1 MLEKKLF
8 KPLPVYIGWRYT
20 FSGSSKDS
28 LVSFI
33 SFLAIA
39 GLVIGVAMLI
49 LVTSVMNGFE
59 RELRQK
65 ILHVVPHLVLVNKSG
80 DLNWRS
86 HLSELADVDNII
98 EISPYTEAN
107 GLLFAGGS
115 TQAVRF
121 LGISETHTP
130 LSFLELLSKGNLSVP
145 VHDEILLSQP
155 IADSLGVSQGD
166 FVRFVFPGNKLK
178 GVGLNYFKVAGIFL
192 THTELDQVL
201 AVGNL
206 DQVGEILGFDDMI
219 TGLRVQVG
227 DPFMARDLGYE
238 LLRSLPK
245 DYGFQDWFQTHGN
258 LYQAIQLSRNM
269 VALLVFLI
277 IAIAAFNII
286 SMLMMTVINKRRE
299 IAILQTL
306 GIGRASI
313 THIFLAQGTIIS
325 VLGIGV
331 GALLGCLGAT
341 YLADL
346 VHLFENFSQERF
358 LDTSVYPIDYVPVD
372 LRLVDVVLIS
382 LTAAILNAAACLYP
396 ALRASG
402 VAPAEELRY

>member
-1 MLEKKLF
+1 MVRKLF
-8 KPLPVYIGWRYT
+8 KPLSIYIGLRYT
-20 FSGSSKDS
+20 FPGRSKDS

-39 GLVIGVAMLI
+39 GLVIGVALLI

-65 ILHVVPHLVLVNKSG
+65 ILKVVPHLVLVNKSG
-80 DLNWRS
+80 HTNWRA
-86 HLSELADVDNII
+86 HISELSDVDNVI
-98 EISPYTEAN
+98 EVSPYTESS

-121 LGISETHTP
+121 LGVSEKQMP
-130 LSFLELLSKGNLSVP
+130 LSFFELFSEESLAVP
-145 VHDEILLSQP
+145 LTDEILLSRP
-155 IADSLGVSQGD
+155 IADSLGVSEGD
-166 FVRFVFPGNKLK
+166 FVRFIFPGNVLT
-178 GVGLNYFKVAGIFL
+178 GVAINYFKVSGIFL

-201 AVGNL
+201 AIGNL
-206 DQVGEILGFDDMI
+206 DQVAEVLGLDGMI
-219 TGLRVQVG
+219 TGLRIQID

-238 LLRSLPK
+238 LLRLLPNG
-245 DYGFQDWFQTHGN
+245 YGFQDWFQTHGN

-269 VALLVFLI
+269 VGLLVFLI
-277 IAIAAFNII
+277 VAIAAFNII

-306 GIGRASI
+306 GLSRVSI
-313 THIFLAQGTIIS
+313 TRIFLAQGTIIS
-325 VLGIGV
+325 LLGIGV
-331 GALLGCLGAT
+331 GVLLGGLST
-341 YLADL
+341 VYLADL
-346 VHLFENFSQERF
+346 IKFFANFSQESF

-372 LRLVDVVLIS
+372 LRVVDIIIIS
-382 LTAAILNAAACLYP
+382 FAAAALNAAACLYP
-396 ALRASG
+396 AMRANG

>member
-1 MLEKKLF
+1 MEKKLF

-20 FSGSSKDS
+20 FSISSKDG

-39 GLVIGVAMLI
+39 GLVIGVALLI

-86 HLSELADVDNII
+86 HLSKLADVDNII
-98 EISPYTEAN
+98 EISPYTESN
-107 GLLFAGGS
+107 GLLFAGDS
-115 TQAVRF
+115 TQPVRF
-121 LGISETHTP
+121 LGISETNMP
-130 LSFLELLSKGNLSVP
+130 LSFSELLFEGNLSVP
-145 VHDEILLSQP
+145 VHDQILLSQP
-155 IADSLGVSQGD
+155 IADSLGVSRGD

-178 GVGLNYFKVAGIFL
+178 GVGLNYFKVAGIFS

-206 DQVGEILGFDDMI
+206 DQVAEILGIDDMI
-219 TGLRVQVG
+219 TGLRIQIV

-238 LLRSLPK
+238 LLRLLPK

-306 GIGRASI
+306 GIGRASV

-331 GALLGCLGAT
+331 GALMGCLGAI
-341 YLADL
+341 YLADF
-346 VHLFENFSQERF
+346 VYFFENFSQERF

-382 LTAAILNAAACLYP
+382 LTAAVLNAAACLYP